1 MRFKIWPNVYFNLQ
15 RAVLPFLSMCFKGF
29 IDTNYVDDDDDID
42 DDEELTNVD
51 GVPELPV

>member
-1 MRFKIWPNVYFNLQ
+1 MKTWLNVNFNLQ